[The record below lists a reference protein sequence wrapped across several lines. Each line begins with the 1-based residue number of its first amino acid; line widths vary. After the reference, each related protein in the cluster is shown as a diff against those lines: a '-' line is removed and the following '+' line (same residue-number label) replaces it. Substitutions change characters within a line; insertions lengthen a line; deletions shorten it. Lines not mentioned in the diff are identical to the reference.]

1 MKNTLFAL
9 LIGSLAVGAG
19 AAESIFFQETSME
32 RVGPDEF
39 GEPTVVTRRSGSFS
53 AAVDYPEF
61 GCVQLLTSMPVEL
74 HLGGFDFTAR
84 IGDVDAVTGTA
95 YLYYIRDESQRRI
108 GSLTVRRN
116 FSQLFLNATFSELPA
131 SIAAESLAEPLEGQ
145 PGIVTGPVE
154 VSIAFATL
162 SLVRTLHFK
171 GRQTVA
177 HNKIVD
183 DDLLTIT
190 GIGSADYARPALSIT
205 SPRNGQ
211 RFETNRSELRGR
223 ASDNDAVAGV
233 FAQIDGVDLEPAILS
248 TNGQWSLPATLA
260 PGTNTFSIWAVDRDG
275 NISATNKL
283 KVFHVVNET
292 LRITRDAGGT
302 VSGWTNDA
310 PIELGRGYTFSARP
324 DASHRFGGWSGGG
337 GQGPVFSPEA
347 SASFIMQSGMSLH
360 ASFIP
365 VVLELLT
372 LEVTPGNQVTG
383 VTNGS
388 LLEIGRTYQATAR
401 PGPSNLFV
409 NWTGSVQSSNLA
421 LKFVMQSNLVLQA
434 SFIPNP
440 FLPLAGDYTG
450 LLLETVESSGYL
462 NFGSFTLT
470 LTANGR
476 FTGKLQLRGETLP
489 FAGRA
494 DGNGASEIRVTRPLC
509 PEPIQ
514 LQIQFDVARVLRD
527 SVSGLLTSP
536 TISTRLI
543 GYRPIGDA
551 TYAGRY
557 TFRIPNWI
565 NDEQDTASPKGDG
578 AGTLVVDARG
588 KATLA
593 GNLGDGTAFTLSTVV
608 YADGS
613 VPIYLPLYQARGML
627 LGIVGLN
634 TNVPP
639 FHVYSSSM
647 IWLKPFASKDRL
659 YSGGFFTIRY
669 FLGARYTPPPS
680 GSNAVPW
687 SDGILQLGEGSLN
700 QNYSADVHL
709 ANNRVAVGASP
720 LRPAVSLTPKTG
732 LFSVS
737 FRHPN
742 TGQTTTGKGALLQF
756 DTPYE
761 FSPGYSISGMGAGWF
776 IGPTATGY
784 LLLLPLAK

>member
-19 AAESIFFQETSME
+19 AAEAIFFQETSAD
-32 RVGPDEF
+32 RVGQDEF
-39 GEPTVVTRRSGSFS
+39 GEPTVVTRRSGSFN

-61 GCVQLLTSMPVEL
+61 GCVRLLASMPVEL

-84 IGDVDAVTGTA
+84 IDDVDLITGTS
-95 YLYYIRDESQRRI
+95 YLYYIRDESLRRI
-108 GSLTVRRN
+108 GSLTVRRT
-116 FSQLFLNATFSELPA
+116 FSQLMLNATFSELPA
-131 SIAAESLAEPLEGQ
+131 SIAAVSLAQPLEGE
-145 PGIVTGPVE
+145 PGIVTGTVE
-154 VSIAFATL
+154 ASIAFATL
-162 SLVRTLHFK
+162 SVQRTLHFK
-171 GRQTVA
+171 GRQTVTY
-177 HNKIVD
+177 NKIVD
-183 DDLLTIT
+183 EDLFTIT
-190 GIGSADYARPALSIT
+190 GIGSADYARPTLSIT

-211 RFETNRSELRGR
+211 RFETNMIELRGR

-233 FAQIDGVDLEPAILS
+233 FAQIDGADLEPAVLS
-248 TNGQWSLPATLA
+248 TNGQWSLPVALA
-260 PGTNTFSIWAVDRDG
+260 PGTNTFVVWAADRDG
-275 NISATNKL
+275 NLSATNKL

-292 LRITRDAGGT
+292 LRLTRDAGGT

-310 PIELGRGYTFSARP
+310 PIEIGRGYTFSARP
-324 DASHRFGGWSGGG
+324 DASHRFGGWSGSGG
-337 GQGPVFSPEA
+337 HGPVFSPQA

-365 VVLELLT
+365 IVLEPLT

-383 VTNGS
+383 VTNEA

-401 PGPSNLFV
+401 PGPGHLFV
-409 NWTGSVQSSNLA
+409 NWTGSVQSSNPV

-434 SFIPNP
+434 NFIPNP

-450 LLLETVESSGYL
+450 LLLETSESTGYL

-494 DGNGASEIRVTRPLC
+494 DGNGAAEIRVTRPLC

-514 LQIQFDVARVLRD
+514 LQIQFDVTRVLGD
-527 SVSGLLTSP
+527 SVIGLLTSP

-565 NDEQDTASPKGDG
+565 NDEQDTASPKGEG

-613 VPIYLPLYQARGML
+613 APIYLPLYQARGLL
-627 LGIVGLN
+627 LGVVSLN
-634 TNVPP
+634 TNFPP

-659 YSGGFFTIRY
+659 YSGGFFTTRY
-669 FLGARYTPPPS
+669 FLGARYTPPPA

-687 SDGILQLGEGSLN
+687 SDGILQFGEGNLS
-700 QNYSADVHL
+700 QTQSPAVHL
-709 ANNRVAVGASP
+709 ANNRVTVGPSP
-720 LRPAVSLTPKTG
+720 LRPTVSLTPKTG

-737 FRHPN
+737 FLHPN
-742 TGQTTTGKGALLQF
+742 TGRTTNGKGALLQF

-761 FSPGYSISGMGAGWF
+761 LSPGYSVSGMGAGWF
-776 IGPTATGY
+776 NGPTASGY
-784 LLLLPLAK
+784 LLLLPFAE